1 MDTSNNTKTYELNI
15 PAELDR
21 LAQVLEF
28 IDTHLEEHD
37 CPPAIQMQIDISVEE
52 IFVNIAHYA
61 YPGKSGDADIRL
73 ALEKEDSGKLAM
85 TVTFRDHGLFFDPL
99 DHADPDI
106 TASAEERPIGGLG
119 IMMVKKYMDNM
130 SYEYK

>member
-1 MDTSNNTKTYELNI
+1 
-15 PAELDR
+15 
-21 LAQVLEF
+21 
-28 IDTHLEEHD
+28 
-37 CPPAIQMQIDISVEE
+37 
-52 IFVNIAHYA
+52 
-61 YPGKSGDADIRL
+61 
-73 ALEKEDSGKLAM
+73 M

-130 SYEYK
+130 SYEYKDGYNILTMKKYLR